1 MISQYYFPE
10 IGAAAHR
17 WTYYSNLLAKMGNDV
32 AVIYGNPELLDVMS
46 NNGIR
51 LIEERYNWETEKK
64 KNLKLYRSLID

>member
-10 IGAAAHR
+10 IGAAASR
-17 WTYYSNLLAKMGNDV
+17 WTYYSNLLDKMGNDV
-32 AVIYGNPELLDVMS
+32 AVIYGNSELLDAMN

-64 KNLKLYRSLID
+64 KILNLYRSLID